1 MSRPIALLVAAELM
15 VAALAAA
22 PALAEKPTPAPP
34 PGPIVTLDTP
44 GDNHERAERLFL
56 SPSGEPFRAAPD
68 APDPFEAWFAQADAN
83 HDGVIDRAEFRADAV
98 RFFKKL
104 DTNNDG
110 VIDGF
115 EITAYETK
123 IVPEMTAEAE
133 GRFPDE
139 SSEAAPPPGGAH
151 DGGGKGDG
159 DKDSGGHHGP
169 GRAGTRGIVQLLE
182 EAEPVSGADFDLQG
196 RVTLANWM
204 RATDERF
211 DLLDTTKTGHLTHDQ
226 LKALVEKKEKQ
237 KPKR

>member
-1 MSRPIALLVAAELM
+1 MIRPIALLVATELAIA
-15 VAALAAA
+15 VAVAW
-22 PALAEKPTPAPP
+22 PALGEPPTPAPA
-34 PGPIVTLDTP
+34 PGPIATIDTP
-44 GDNHERAERLFL
+44 SEHHERAERLFL

-83 HDGVIDRAEFRADAV
+83 HDGVIDRAEFRADAA

-104 DTNNDG
+104 DTNGDG

-139 SSEAAPPPGGAH
+139 ESPSDGAPPGGGDDH
-151 DGGGKGDG
+151 GGGKGG
-159 DKDSGGHHGP
+159 GGHHGP
-169 GRAGTRGIVQLLE
+169 GRAGTRGITQLLD
-182 EAEPVSGADFDLQG
+182 EAEPVSGADFDLDG
-196 RVTLANWM
+196 RVTFANWM

-211 DLLDTTKTGHLTHDQ
+211 DLLDTAKTGRLTHDQ

-237 KPKR
+237 TPKR